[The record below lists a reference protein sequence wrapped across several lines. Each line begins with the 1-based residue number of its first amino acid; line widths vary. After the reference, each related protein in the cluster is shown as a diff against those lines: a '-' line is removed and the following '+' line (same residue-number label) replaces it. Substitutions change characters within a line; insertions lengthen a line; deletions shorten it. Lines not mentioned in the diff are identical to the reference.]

1 MIEGE
6 FPSFIGRID
15 GLLAQVVA
23 KGSDV
28 LDAIEGFCA
37 VNRIDLAFVQ
47 VTGRLEAAVLGTY
60 DQGQSVFAVEQ
71 YREDLEILSFS
82 GIVAKADGR
91 PHADLTAALAR
102 KDAGVIG
109 GRVFGGTLAHDALFF
124 VAAVSNSSL
133 KLQYEDMTG
142 LFAPVF
148 K

>member
-1 MIEGE
+1 MIEGGSPV
-6 FPSFIGRID
+6 FMGRID

-37 VNRIDLAFVQ
+37 VNSIDLAFVQ

-82 GIVAKADGR
+82 GIFAQADGR

-124 VAAVSNSSL
+124 VSAVSKSSFR
-133 KLQYEDMTG
+133 LQYNEMTG
-142 LFAPVF
+142 LLGPVLE
-148 K
+148 